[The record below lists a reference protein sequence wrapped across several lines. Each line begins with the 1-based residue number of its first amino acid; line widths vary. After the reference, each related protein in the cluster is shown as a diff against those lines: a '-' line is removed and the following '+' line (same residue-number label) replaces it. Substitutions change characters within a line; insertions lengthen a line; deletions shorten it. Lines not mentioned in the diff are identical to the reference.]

1 MTMEWDIGS
10 DVFPGIQVVEN
21 KACLR
26 RATSVPSSKVIA
38 VVMTVCAAIGSA
50 AAQTCIIGGAS
61 SSSFVHSS
69 ERIVRKAPGV
79 SRVPSEVDFPTARSA
94 EQLARSFQ
102 AFFRPAVNHDEDD
115 QVSYVFN

>member
-1 MTMEWDIGS
+1 MTADWDIVS
-10 DVFPGIQVVEN
+10 DVFPGTQVTEN
-21 KACLR
+21 KARPR
-26 RATSVPSSKVIA
+26 RATRVPSSKAIA
-38 VVMTVCAAIGSA
+38 VVMTVCAAIGPA
-50 AAQTCIIGGAS
+50 TTQTWIIGGVS

-79 SRVPSEVDFPTARSA
+79 SRAPSGVDFTTARSA

-102 AFFRPAVNHDEDD
+102 AFFRPAVNHDVDD